1 MTIKIG
7 NTEINA
13 VSVIEPYGD
22 DLTTVADEPLEPWVR
37 PSHWPDMPVIN
48 SGDHH
53 CAFLVRIPSGTDGQ
67 QSPDN
72 YFTLYTNGQSVY
84 PYRHYD
90 FTVDWGDGDQTVIN
104 ATGHAQSPPP
114 FGSLEHEYNFADLDA
129 STQFEENGVSYRIA
143 VVEFESPVSGVDS
156 FDCRYIKNYA
166 GGTLEYGNNILEFDI
181 NLPTTTSIGV
191 NYNFNSYYFPVL
203 EKARLHTPKVSYLH
217 QYFQYTKRLRS
228 LEFGPF
234 DNLTYIK
241 SFLLGSALDYIPTLD
256 TSNVNTA
263 SSAFNGMFNLRS
275 YQNDLDLTGVADLNG
290 LFQAC
295 SNLKEVEIDISSTT
309 TNMFRMFG
317 YCRKL
322 QKVSGNWDTSNVT
335 NFQEVFGYCHELP
348 YLPEIDLSSA
358 TNCYRSFWY
367 CYDLRETPR
376 LNAPNCTQFY
386 DMFYSCSSLTNVTV
400 EDISNPA
407 TLSTRQMFSNCTK
420 LRQIKFI
427 NSGVHPTDSNGAHA
441 MFNNCN
447 SLQSFPDLDMSGC
460 ITIANM
466 FNSCASLKK
475 APRLNTPNCINFS
488 KLYSSCYNLES
499 TPYIDITNGGEG
511 DVNISEM
518 FYSCGSLK
526 EIPNLDWSRVSYA
539 YRAFYG
545 CSKASGDISLNLSN
559 LNYSTN
565 TSNAATR
572 NMFNN
577 VGDFSITDLTLSE
590 SGYFSVAPF
599 HSSRLVSVPYVNASG
614 GYNYSQ
620 LFNYTQHLRA
630 GALSGVD
637 KSIGYYRTALSSG
650 AILDVFNGLASGV
663 VGQSI
668 DLREAPSAYIL
679 HPDTISIAT
688 SKGWTV
694 TT

>member
-1 MTIKIG
+1 MFKLG
-7 NTEINA
+7 NTEVNA

-22 DLTTVADEPLEPWVR
+22 DLTVVADEPLEPWVR

-48 SGDHH
+48 SGNHH

-72 YFTLYTNGQSVY
+72 YFTLYTNGQAVH
-84 PYRHYD
+84 PNRHYD
-90 FTVDWGDGDQTVIN
+90 FTVDWGDGNQTVIN
-104 ATGHAQSPPP
+104 ATSHVNSPPP

-143 VVEFESPVSGVDS
+143 VVEFESPVSGVDY

-166 GGTLEYGNNILEFDI
+166 GGTAEYGNNILEFDI

-191 NYNFNSYYFPVL
+191 NYNFSSYHFPVL
-203 EKARLHTPKVSYLH
+203 EKAKLHTPKVSYLH

-234 DNLTYIK
+234 DNLTYIR
-241 SFLLGSALDYIPTLD
+241 SFLVGSALDYIPEID

-275 YQNDLDLTGVADLNG
+275 YQNDLDLTGVADLGG
-290 LFQAC
+290 LFQGC
-295 SNLKEVEIDISSTT
+295 PNLKEVEIDISSTT
-309 TNMFRMFG
+309 TNIQRIFYG
-317 YCRKL
+317 CRNL
-322 QKVSGNWDTSNVT
+322 QKVTGNWDTSNVT
-335 NFQEVFGYCHELP
+335 NFYEAFYSCNNLP
-348 YLPEIDLSSA
+348 YLPDIDFSSA
-358 TNCYRSFWY
+358 NDCLRCFQY
-367 CYDLRETPR
+367 CNNLRKTPR
-376 LNAPNCTQFY
+376 LNLPNITRTQE
-386 DMFYSCSSLTNVTV
+386 MFYGCSSLTNVTV
-400 EDISNPA
+400 EDISNPSMSSA
-407 TLSTRQMFSNCTK
+407 RYMFYGCSA
-420 LRQIKFI
+420 LRQIEFI
-427 NSGVHPTDSNGAHA
+427 NSGVHATDAYG
-441 MFNNCN
+441 MFSSCG
-447 SLQSFPDLDMSGC
+447 SLKSFPDLDMSGC
-460 ITIANM
+460 ATVSNM
-466 FNSCASLKK
+466 FSSCISLKK
-475 APRLNTPNCINFS
+475 APNLNTPNCTNFS
-488 KLYSSCYNLES
+488 RLYNACYSLES

-511 DVNISEM
+511 NVSIQEM
-518 FYSCGSLK
+518 FMSCGRLK

-565 TSNAATR
+565 TSNAATQQ
-572 NMFNN
+572 MFYN

-590 SGYFSVAPF
+590 SGNFAANPLQAA
-599 HSSRLVSVPYVNASG
+599 RLVSVPYVNASG

-637 KSIGYYRTALSSG
+637 KSIGYYRTGLPSG